1 MLTKTDSDSARGF
14 INAVRTGLFL
24 AGVIMQTSFDCLPC
38 FIRQAVDAARAF
50 SADEALRE
58 KIVREVLGWAS
69 EMDFSRPPALIGGR
83 IHRRL
88 RELTGRTDPYR
99 EEKDL
104 QNQMAL
110 RLLPRLEEEVAASA
124 DPVWTAAR
132 LAIAG
137 NLIDLGVSGK
147 FSEEDLLRDLHDAL
161 DGPFAG
167 PREAFLKEVEG
178 AERILYLADNAGE
191 IVFDGLLIDRLS
203 PERVTLAVRGTPVLN
218 DATLADAE
226 TAGLAGRVETVEN
239 GSDLPG
245 TLLEECSEE
254 FRRRFARADLILA
267 KGQGNFETLS
277 GRDANVVFLF
287 KAKCSVVAR
296 RAGVPLGTS
305 VVTGTHW

>member
-1 MLTKTDSDSARGF
+1 MR
-14 INAVRTGLFL
+14 
-24 AGVIMQTSFDCLPC
+24 TSFDCLPC

-50 SADEALRE
+50 SADGDLRE
-58 KIVREVLGWAS
+58 KIVREVLSWAA
-69 EMDFSRPPALIGGR
+69 EMDFNRPPALLGGR

-88 RELTGRTDPYR
+88 RELTGQSDPYR

-167 PREAFLKEVEG
+167 PREAFLEEVER

-191 IVFDGLLIDRLS
+191 IVFDGLLIDQLS
-203 PERVTLAVRGTPVLN
+203 PQRVTLAVRGTPVLN

-305 VVTGTHW
+305 VVTGTRW

>member
-1 MLTKTDSDSARGF
+1 
-14 INAVRTGLFL
+14 
-24 AGVIMQTSFDCLPC
+24 MQTSFDCLPC

-50 SADEALRE
+50 SADAALRE

-69 EMDFSRPPALIGGR
+69 EMDFNRPPALIGGR

-88 RELTGRTDPYR
+88 RELTGQSDPYR
-99 EEKDL
+99 EEKDR

-124 DPVWTAAR
+124 DPVWKAAR

-147 FSEEDLLRDLHDAL
+147 FSEEELLRDLHAAL
-161 DGPFAG
+161 NGPFAG
-167 PREAFLKEVEG
+167 PRETFLKEVEQ

-203 PERVTLAVRGTPVLN
+203 PERITLAVRGTPVLN
-218 DATLADAE
+218 DVTLADARA
-226 TAGLAGRVETVEN
+226 TGLAGRVKIVEN

-245 TLLEECSEE
+245 TLLEECSEQ
-254 FRRRFARADLILA
+254 FRREFSRADLVLA

-277 GRDANVVFLF
+277 GRDENIIFLF

-305 VVTGTHW
+305 VVTGSRW

>member
-1 MLTKTDSDSARGF
+1 
-14 INAVRTGLFL
+14 
-24 AGVIMQTSFDCLPC
+24 MQTSFDCLPC

-267 KGQGNFETLS
+267 KGQGNFETLF

>member
-1 MLTKTDSDSARGF
+1 
-14 INAVRTGLFL
+14 
-24 AGVIMQTSFDCLPC
+24 MQTSFDCLPC

-147 FSEEDLLRDLHDAL
+147 FSEEDLLRDLYDAL

-218 DATLADAE
+218 DATLTDAE
-226 TAGLAGRVETVEN
+226 AAGLAGRVETVEN

-267 KGQGNFETLS
+267 KGQGNFETLF

>member
-1 MLTKTDSDSARGF
+1 
-14 INAVRTGLFL
+14 
-24 AGVIMQTSFDCLPC
+24 MQTSFDCLPC

-50 SADEALRE
+50 SADAALRE

-110 RLLPRLEEEVAASA
+110 RLLPRLEEEVAAAA

-147 FSEEDLLRDLHDAL
+147 FSEEDLLRDLRAAL

-218 DATLADAE
+218 DVTLTDAE
-226 TAGLAGRVETVEN
+226 AAGLAGRVETVEN

-267 KGQGNFETLS
+267 KGQGNFETLF
-277 GRDANVVFLF
+277 GRDENVVFLF

-305 VVTGTHW
+305 VVTGTRW

>member
-1 MLTKTDSDSARGF
+1 
-14 INAVRTGLFL
+14 
-24 AGVIMQTSFDCLPC
+24 MQTSFDCLPC

-50 SADEALRE
+50 SADAALRE
-58 KIVREVLGWAS
+58 KIVREVLSWAS
-69 EMDFSRPPALIGGR
+69 EMDFNRPPALIGGR

-88 RELTGRTDPYR
+88 RELTGQSDPYR
-99 EEKDL
+99 EEKDR

-124 DPVWTAAR
+124 DPVWKAAR

-147 FSEEDLLRDLHDAL
+147 FSEEELLRDLHAAL
-161 DGPFAG
+161 NGPFAG
-167 PREAFLKEVEG
+167 PRETFLKEVEQ

-191 IVFDGLLIDRLS
+191 IVFDGLLIDQLS
-203 PERVTLAVRGTPVLN
+203 PERITLAVRGTPVLN
-218 DATLADAE
+218 DVTLADARA
-226 TAGLAGRVETVEN
+226 TGLAGRVKIVEN

-245 TLLEECSEE
+245 TLLEECSEQ
-254 FRRRFARADLILA
+254 FRREFSRADLVLA

-277 GRDANVVFLF
+277 GRDENIIFLF

-305 VVTGTHW
+305 VVTGSRW

>member
-1 MLTKTDSDSARGF
+1 
-14 INAVRTGLFL
+14 
-24 AGVIMQTSFDCLPC
+24 MQTSFDCLPC

-218 DATLADAE
+218 DATLTDAE
-226 TAGLAGRVETVEN
+226 AAGLAGRVETVEN

-267 KGQGNFETLS
+267 KGQGNFETLF